1 MEVLIRVSYNGSSPS
16 NHLGDLATYRYY
28 RLLRK
33 PDRAELC
40 FKAYLFLR
48 YWMMGISGKGD
59 GPEWMGQ
66 FPGQISC
73 ATGDHSRLSASA
85 KASGGV

>member
-1 MEVLIRVSYNGSSPS
+1 
-16 NHLGDLATYRYY
+16 
-28 RLLRK
+28 
-33 PDRAELC
+33 
-40 FKAYLFLR
+40 
-48 YWMMGISGKGD
+48 MMGISGKGD

>member
-1 MEVLIRVSYNGSSPS
+1 
-16 NHLGDLATYRYY
+16 
-28 RLLRK
+28 
-33 PDRAELC
+33 
-40 FKAYLFLR
+40 
-48 YWMMGISGKGD
+48 MMGISGKGD

-73 ATGDHSRLSASA
+73 ASTTGDHSRLSAST